1 MLRVSLRSYGHCRLQ
16 QSENVCGQNEN
27 YKNKHFE
34 TKKNNVFCF
43 LKLFFLMRFYR
54 WKKNKLKMAKFR
66 EKVII

>member
-1 MLRVSLRSYGHCRLQ
+1 MLRVSLRSYGHGRLQ

-43 LKLFFLMRFYR
+43 LKLFFFNAFLQME
-54 WKKNKLKMAKFR
+54 KK
-66 EKVII
+66 

>member
-43 LKLFFLMRFYR
+43 LKLFFFNAFLQME
-54 WKKNKLKMAKFR
+54 KK
-66 EKVII
+66 